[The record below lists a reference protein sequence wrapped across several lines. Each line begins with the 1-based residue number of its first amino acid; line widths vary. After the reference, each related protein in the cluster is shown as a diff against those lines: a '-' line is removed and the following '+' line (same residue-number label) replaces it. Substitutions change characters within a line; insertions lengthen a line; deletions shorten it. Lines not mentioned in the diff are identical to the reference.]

1 MYSSTDR
8 CLTKYTLKKEY
19 FVCFP
24 ARDEWKDY
32 DIKLERKC
40 AQVWFTDGS
49 KMTDSGRTG
58 CGFYYASKN
67 RGRYVSMGTK
77 ASIFQAEVMAINEV
91 ASESLKKGLR
101 LNRISNYSDSKA
113 ALQALDN
120 VEINSRIVYET
131 VQKLNK
137 LGNSNM
143 IKLAWVPGHSNIEGS
158 NDTADSLARQ
168 GSSNRFIG
176 PEPYIGVPWS
186 TIKSCIDKWL
196 YDERVKFWN
205 DYPGLEHAKAF
216 MGNLNKNRSKIL
228 LQMKR
233 TDIRLVTGFLTGH
246 FPVRHRLKK
255 MNAITDDTC
264 RFCGEEEESVEHLL
278 CTCIAKQATRR
289 RILMN
294 CTPDPSF
301 FVNIDLAKLLNY
313 IKKLGLKALL
323 HP

>member
-1 MYSSTDR
+1 MILNCGRSTPTAAMEVLTDLPPLHLYIQYCAIKTNYRFNFSDLEQIRGLTDRNLFIRNPELEELMYSSTDR

-101 LNRISNYSDSKA
+101 LNRISIYSDSKA

-233 TDIRLVTGFLTGH
+233 TDIRLITGFLTGH
-246 FPVRHRLKK
+246 FPVIH
-255 MNAITDDTC
+255 A
-264 RFCGEEEESVEHLL
+264 
-278 CTCIAKQATRR
+278 
-289 RILMN
+289 
-294 CTPDPSF
+294 
-301 FVNIDLAKLLNY
+301 
-313 IKKLGLKALL
+313 
-323 HP
+323 